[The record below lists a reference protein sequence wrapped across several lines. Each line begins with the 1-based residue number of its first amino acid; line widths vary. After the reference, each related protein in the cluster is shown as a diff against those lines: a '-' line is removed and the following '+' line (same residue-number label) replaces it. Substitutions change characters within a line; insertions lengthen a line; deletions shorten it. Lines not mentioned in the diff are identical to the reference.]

1 MTLVTPPTGPD
12 FDVTD
17 YEALAYYRREA
28 GYVVQDGLSAP
39 ASPAPTVPTW
49 AASISYAAGQVVQHP
64 TSPDVFL
71 RRIAAG
77 GSRSTFDATEPG
89 TGEGA
94 GSGIY
99 DPVPAAVA
107 PASPIP
113 AQVWSANTW
122 RDSRVSHS

>member
-17 YEALAYYRREA
+17 YEALAYYRREP
-28 GYVVQDGLSAP
+28 GYVVHDGLSAP

-77 GSRSTFDATEPG
+77 VSRSTFDATELA
-89 TGEGA
+89 TWKA
-94 GSGIY
+94 SGSGTY
-99 DPVPAAVA
+99 KPLRVVNAAALNKWFV
-107 PASPIP
+107 
-113 AQVWSANTW
+113 
-122 RDSRVSHS
+122 